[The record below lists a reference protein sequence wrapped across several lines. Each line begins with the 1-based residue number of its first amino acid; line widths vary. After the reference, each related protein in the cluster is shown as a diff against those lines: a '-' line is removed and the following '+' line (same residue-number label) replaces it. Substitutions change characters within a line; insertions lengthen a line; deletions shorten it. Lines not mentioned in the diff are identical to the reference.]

1 MLSPHSHTGGDQS
14 ERDPVFLGDPPAC
27 MCAKSLQ
34 SCPTLFNPMDCSP
47 PGSSVHVI
55 LQARILKWVAM
66 PSSRESSQLW
76 DQTIVSSINLHWQ
89 AGSLPLAPP
98 GKPPKGFRNGSY
110 VKSSQ
115 IPSFTEVHPRVIYF
129 SSAERLHPVSSG
141 PLDSLFCG
149 SGEGTAH
156 APCRHLSLRMLKS
169 KGKKELGVVARANG
183 LWFQDGSQASVLI
196 TGFSVHLG
204 CLSDLQAGV
213 EPVHPDG
220 DALCCHPEPH
230 DAPFGCVSSS
240 NWKISFLSL
249 WLGLS

>member
-1 MLSPHSHTGGDQS
+1 MSNSFPPYGQEAASLLCPWDSPGKNTGVGCRALLQGI
-14 ERDPVFLGDPPAC
+14 FLT
-27 MCAKSLQ
+27 Q
-34 SCPTLFNPMDCSP
+34 
-47 PGSSVHVI
+47 GSNLH
-55 LQARILKWVAM
+55 LLH
-66 PSSRESSQLW
+66 L
-76 DQTIVSSINLHWQ
+76 LHWQ